1 MDKLHRIYFLS
12 NIKISPAGVVWSQ
25 IEVSRCE
32 YQAILDEAFE
42 TLGDDAA
49 LAEVL
54 VEDEK
59 QWDWLTEIEAKLEEL
74 MMMRV
79 SPEKGADAN
88 NAFLEDKKEAAKFQV
103 PYPKS
108 WKKDSADYQEFLQLQ
123 TAANLENE
131 KKFREQEEKAL
142 KLQKQLDNLR
152 ST

>member
-1 MDKLHRIYFLS
+1 MS
-12 NIKISPAGVVWSQ
+12 T
-25 IEVSRCE
+25 
-32 YQAILDEAFE
+32 ILDEAFE

-49 LAEVL
+49 LAEAM

-142 KLQKQLDNLR
+142 KLQQQLDNLR
-152 ST
+152 RTKPNNPVTDPKSAMQLPTCPRPKFSGANVD